1 VTAKRNP
8 LPPTVKE
15 SDRHSSL
22 ALIVTFGVISDFLA
36 RNTIASGK
44 KSA

>member
-1 VTAKRNP
+1 
-8 LPPTVKE
+8 
-15 SDRHSSL
+15 L

-36 RNTIASGK
+36 RNTIAHGK